1 MSHFYTGVDHFAL
14 LPAIIL
20 ALFDSLLEARTRR
33 WQLCLVLP
41 GLAITGWQPWKQGQ
55 VGPVTAVLIS
65 YR

>member
-33 WQLCLVLP
+33 WQ
-41 GLAITGWQPWKQGQ
+41 PWKQGQ